1 MKFLFHLIF
10 FVVVGNSFQVT
21 AQQSLFE
28 RFINSFSKVEVP
40 FAIDENYMENR
51 YANPE
56 DYEVMDPIFFEF
68 IFSEKDKERIWA
80 TCGGYENIR
89 EKVQHVFVGKPFIS
103 PKFHSVIYAE
113 TIVDDTGDNTTY
125 YLNTYNLFGTIIS
138 RTALAR
144 FENTGTSAV
153 SEGYIFGLDNIF
165 KINKV
170 YQNPASIES
179 LSKMKIKINNRG
191 KVTEEVSG

>member
-1 MKFLFHLIF
+1 MKFVFHLFIL
-10 FVVVGNSFQVT
+10 VIVGSGIQVN

-28 RFINSFSKVEVP
+28 RFITSFEKVEVP

-51 YANPE
+51 YENPE
-56 DYEVMDPIFFEF
+56 EYQVMDPIFFEF
-68 IFSEKDKERIWA
+68 IFSEADKERIWN

-89 EKVQHVFVGKPFIS
+89 EKIEHVFVGKPFIS
-103 PKFHSVIYAE
+103 SKFHSVIYAE
-113 TIVDDTGDNTTY
+113 TIVDLTGDNTTY
-125 YLNTYNLFGTIIS
+125 YLNTYELDGTLIS

-144 FENTGTSAV
+144 FENIGTSAI

-191 KVTEEVSG
+191 KVTEEISG